1 MYQHNIIKYKFYENI
16 TRRVKS
22 LCYLSNIIIFI
33 SFWKNIFFYFVNVF
47 ASFAHSMDVHISPH
61 HPSIYDVQTYFLVK
75 ISFSLFFFYK
85 KAWTESQKINN
96 IIWKEARNKWKLLI
110 KQDCESQC
118 IHNLIRNTRYDS
130 QSKQSNYFSS
140 LFYFLFI
147 AKSFAY
153 CLVWIYFFYIF
164 VCFIPQAWHVS
175 GRLWITIVVFCRFCT
190 RHYWL
195 ENGDELL
202 IVQKKG
208 GPEENFWKESR
219 L

>member
-16 TRRVKS
+16 TRQVS
-22 LCYLSNIIIFI
+22 YLSN
-33 SFWKNIFFYFVNVF
+33 NIFLYHFGKTFYFVNVF

-61 HPSIYDVQTYFLVK
+61 HPSIRCTNIFSWK
-75 ISFSLFFFYK
+75 NIFSLFFFYK
-85 KAWTESQKINN
+85 KGMNKKSENQQYY
-96 IIWKEARNKWKLLI
+96 IWKEAKNKWKLLI

-130 QSKQSNYFSS
+130 QSNQSNYFSP
-140 LFYFLFI
+140 LFLFI
-147 AKSFAY
+147 VKSFAY
-153 CLVWIYFFYIF
+153 CHVWIYFYIF

-195 ENGDELL
+195 EVVVL
-202 IVQKKG
+202 
-208 GPEENFWKESR
+208 
-219 L
+219 